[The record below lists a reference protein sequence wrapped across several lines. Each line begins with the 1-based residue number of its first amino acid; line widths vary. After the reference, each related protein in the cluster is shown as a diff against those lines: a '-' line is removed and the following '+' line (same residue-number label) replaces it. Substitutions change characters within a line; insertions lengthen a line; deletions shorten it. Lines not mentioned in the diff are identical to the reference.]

1 MSKEVIATALLLIAS
16 VIAVV
21 AFVTAVIPSVYDVSS
36 SYNSIANNMEDQF
49 KTDIEIIFI
58 YPEGDHVSIWVKNV
72 GSSNIPLSKLQY
84 SDVFIM
90 SPSNYWNPAFE
101 ANLTPSWDYTLV
113 NGKGDTWMKGET
125 IKAEVSFNETLPSNN
140 YQISFFLYNGISA
153 SDKFSK

>member
-21 AFVTAVIPSVYDVSS
+21 AFVTAVIPTVYDLSS

-58 YPEGDHVSIWVKNV
+58 YPEGDHVSVWIKNV
-72 GSSNIPLSKLQY
+72 GSSSIPLSKLQY

-90 SPSNYWNPAFE
+90 SPSNYWNPSFE
-101 ANLTPSWDYTLV
+101 SNSTPSWDYTLV
-113 NGKGDTWMKGET
+113 NGAGDTWKKGET

>member
-21 AFVTAVIPSVYDVSS
+21 AFIGAIIPSVYDLSS
-36 SYNSIANNMEDQF
+36 SYNSVASTMGDQL

-58 YPEGDHVSIWVKNV
+58 YPEGDHVSVWIKNV
-72 GSSNIPLSKLQY
+72 GASSIPLSKLQY
-84 SDVFIM
+84 SDIFIM
-90 SPSNYWNPAFE
+90 SPSNYWNPGFGS
-101 ANLTPSWDYTLV
+101 NSTPSWSYTLV
-113 NGKGDTWMKGET
+113 NGAGDTWKKGET